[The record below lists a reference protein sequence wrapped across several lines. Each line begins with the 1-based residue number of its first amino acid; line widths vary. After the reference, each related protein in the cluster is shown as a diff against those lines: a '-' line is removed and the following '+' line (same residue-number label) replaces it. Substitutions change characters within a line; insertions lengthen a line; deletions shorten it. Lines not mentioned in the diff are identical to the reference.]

1 MEDREDIHAVV
12 KLLVARMQSNPEE
25 FKFHANSSLAITG
38 RWETWIAQLGWHFNE
53 AEKELIY
60 GKAKELI
67 FNRVHE
73 EVMEELINGS
83 DRKIEVPINTT
94 SALLRQQ
101 MAMEAAMQQAQAQ
114 IYNGLQNNPNSSIGW
129 GAASQLASAL
139 PAGLTLSKDVASQ
152 SYRVHDTSGDTV
164 LKINEETLED
174 VPTSALTA
182 LSRILRIKK

>member
-25 FKFHANSSLAITG
+25 FKFNPTGSLAITG
-38 RWETWIAQLGWHFNE
+38 RWERWIAQLGWHFNE

-83 DRKIEVPINTT
+83 DRRPQVDVAAAQYAQRI
-94 SALLRQQ
+94 SQQ
-101 MAMEAAMQQAQAQ
+101 QAQ
-114 IYNGLQNNPNSSIGW
+114 IYNGLQNNHNLGGLGQPNW
-129 GAASQLASAL
+129 AASQLASAL
-139 PAGLTLSKDVASQ
+139 PAGLTLAEDMATQ

-164 LKINEETLED
+164 LKLNKETLED

>member
-25 FKFHANSSLAITG
+25 FKFNPTGSLAITG
-38 RWETWIAQLGWHFNE
+38 RWERWIAQLGWHFNE

-94 SALLRQQ
+94 SALQRQQ
-101 MAMEAAMQQAQAQ
+101 AAMQLAQAQ